1 MSKENKF
8 DVVIYG
14 ATGFTGKLVAEYMVS
29 QYGHNQDI
37 AWAMAGRS
45 IDKLEKVREEI
56 RAHHDTPLL
65 VVNSED
71 RSSLDSMAAQTKC
84 VLTTVGPYQLY
95 GSELVAACAE
105 GGTDYVD
112 LTGEPGWMYEMIQQ
126 NEESAKKTGARIVF
140 SCGFDSIP
148 FDLGVLFVQDAAKEK
163 FGKPAPHVRGR
174 VKAMNGEFSGGTV
187 ASLSATMS
195 TLKEK
200 PELINVL
207 INPFS
212 LSGGFQGPDQLDDS
226 KALFDKKLDMWV
238 APFIMAAINT
248 KNVHRSNAL
257 MGHAYGE
264 DFCYDEMSIAGSGE
278 EGKAAAEF
286 MATLNPLAGDDMPAP
301 GEGPSKESREN
312 GNYDVLF
319 CADMPDGTTLKATVT
334 GDMDPGYGSTSKMI
348 AESAVCLVKDCGGLK
363 GGIYTPAP
371 SMGQKLI
378 SRLIAKAGLTFSLDS
393 V

>member
-1 MSKENKF
+1 
-8 DVVIYG
+8 
-14 ATGFTGKLVAEYMVS
+14 LVAEYMVS

-56 RAHHDTPLL
+56 GAHHDTPLL